1 MTNALI
7 VQLYG
12 TLLATS
18 LELDKKIVEKLDKR
32 GFLPDALI
40 AQLAEEHA
48 RVYEE
53 KTGVCF
59 FATGENGA
67 YHFYT
72 SEEATS
78 ANLHSA
84 AERKWQRCI
93 AKFHNIKKSNR
104 GGARK
109 TEAKPAWQKLGD
121 AFNELSRTEKNAFLK
136 YVGEK

>member
-1 MTNALI
+1 MSNTTI

-48 RVYEE
+48 RQYD
-53 KTGVCF
+53 CF

-72 SEEATS
+72 SEESVS
-78 ANLHSA
+78 ANRHDA

-109 TEAKPAWQKLGD
+109 TEAKPTWQKLGD

>member
-1 MTNALI
+1 MSNTTI

-48 RVYEE
+48 RQYD
-53 KTGVCF
+53 CF

-72 SEEATS
+72 SEESVS
-78 ANLHSA
+78 ANRHDA

>member
-1 MTNALI
+1 MTNTTI

-48 RVYEE
+48 RQYD
-53 KTGVCF
+53 CF

-72 SEEATS
+72 SEESVS
-78 ANLHSA
+78 ANRHDA

-109 TEAKPAWQKLGD
+109 TEVKPEWQKIGD
-121 AFNELSRTEKNAFLK
+121 RFNELSRADKNAFLK